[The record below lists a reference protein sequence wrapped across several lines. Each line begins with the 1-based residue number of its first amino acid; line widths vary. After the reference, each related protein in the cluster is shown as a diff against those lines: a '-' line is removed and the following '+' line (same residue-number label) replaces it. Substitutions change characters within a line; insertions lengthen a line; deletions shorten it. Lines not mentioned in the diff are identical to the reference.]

1 MQNKSLESLIWV
13 LIYAGLAV
21 LGFGIWFTEHSL
33 AVGWTVLLS
42 GGALIVAGAFGIWI
56 RSRRP

>member
-1 MQNKSLESLIWV
+1 MQNKTLENLIWS
-13 LIYAGLAV
+13 LIYAGLAI
-21 LGFGIWFTEHSL
+21 LGFGIWSMEHSL

-42 GGALIVAGAFGIWI
+42 GGALILAGAFGIWV

>member
-1 MQNKSLESLIWV
+1 MQNKTLEKLIWS
-13 LIYAGLAV
+13 LIYAGLAI
-21 LGFGIWFTEHSL
+21 LGFGIWFMEHSL

-42 GGALIVAGAFGIWI
+42 GGALILAGALGIWV